1 MGTILMYN
9 LKEMTDEEVVKT
21 MITVVNRIAPKYTFY
36 GYGPDDMKQEAFII
50 CMESMD
56 KYDESRPLENFLSF
70 ILPGRLINV
79 IRNKH
84 FLKNSKD
91 DKKRVAMPGQLSNEE
106 STHYYE
112 TFMLDDLDV
121 YELFNIVDG
130 KIPYEHREN
139 YLKVLS
145 GVHIDKKLR
154 EQINDI
160 IRDIAIE
167 AGYDPYDD

>member
-1 MGTILMYN
+1 MREIKG
-9 LKEMTDEEVVKT
+9 MTEADIVATT
-21 MITVVNRIAPKYTFY
+21 MKVCNRVAPKYTFY
-36 GYGPDDMKQEAFII
+36 GYGPDDMKQEAYII
-50 CMESMD
+50 CMEAMD

-79 IRNKH
+79 IRNNH

-112 TFMLDDLDV
+112 TFMLDDLDI
-121 YELFNIVDG
+121 YELFNIVDDQ
-130 KIPYEHREN
+130 IPYEHREN
-139 YLKVLS
+139 YLKLLN
-145 GVHIDKKLR
+145 GVHIDKKSR

-167 AGYDPYDD
+167 AGYDPLDA